1 MGATMLGA
9 ESTTE
14 NMGFMFEVIIDTF
27 VWDKQQLIAYFVVD
41 WVFRPGKA
49 V

>member
-1 MGATMLGA
+1 MGATILGA

-14 NMGFMFEVIIDTF
+14 NMGFMFEVIIDTV
-27 VWDKQQLIAYFVVD
+27 VWDKQWLIAYIVVD
-41 WVFRPGKA
+41 WVFCPGKT